1 MSSTWKSTMLLRV
14 AEHAY
19 VRTEPTEPTETDRLH
34 QDLVRC
40 PHCHRITDWLI
51 AAAENRVDFACRCG
65 HRWQIATTLQTVVA
79 LADYQPIEPKWTSLD
94 DACHA
99 LGFARAAHAP
109 SAPRRLALVE
119 RRGR

>member
-19 VRTEPTEPTETDRLH
+19 VRTEPTEAGRLP

-40 PHCHRITDWLI
+40 PRCRRITDWLI

-65 HRWQIATTLQTVVA
+65 HRWQVSTDLQGVLA

-94 DACHA
+94 DACRA
-99 LGFARAAHAP
+99 LGFARVPHGRGE
-109 SAPRRLALVE
+109 PRRLALAE